1 MRKRCAV
8 ALIRRSGWRKCM
20 TRGVSLLLCFVVV
33 ASMISSGSVAHAG
46 IFDSSS
52 SSWWGQVV
60 SNWIDNSSST
70 ANTWNTVDNSNHS
83 YTVNKPQNYYTSV
96 TSSVVDKS
104 GNVTNYYRGGDT
116 TNTKIIDSYN
126 RTFNTI
132 HNTTNNTNN
141 YEANVKLSDFLNQYT
156 TNNVSNQYS
165 YSADFK
171 SWYYDNTTNNYNY
184 NDFTKNEYTQNNLYY
199 NQDNSRYYISIDNS
213 TDEYYLIDVQ
223 YSPTFV
229 TVNYT
234 YNNTVNNNHVGDVTN
249 VYYYELK
256 DGRNSSSLTA
266 AEVAGMD
273 FGYDVKNYELVTDD
287 PNTLSLQHFDGNYD
301 DSSSYGRTFYS
312 QNRSTTYVDSG
323 DFGKAVLLPTGAAAG
338 VTIPN
343 LSGNSSLSFDFRVRY
358 ADVSHLGVYFG
369 NTNIFQEVVT
379 SRSWKGR
386 DVYSDNEKVRNFS
399 YGLDGFDIKGEHNL
413 SVGSYYTYSWL
424 SDLRVCAYSVSFNNY
439 NVLSKTL
446 TSQMVS
452 PSSYLSSGFVGEE
465 TYVKKYGYFSSSSFV
480 PSLFSRIEYADL
492 NLSAFEYR
500 DVNNY
505 RDVDK
510 NVYSGVVTQVAG
522 KWRHYTE
529 YEYRWSPSKYVLADF
544 SYDSYKNQ
552 WLSMRITISGGK
564 LYYFVNGDLVGS
576 GTFTKPTADKFYIK
590 SSGTVYLDELRV
602 TTGSLSSTSPYN
614 PANAPYDTN
623 KVLALPDDLKA
634 NTIYVQH
641 NIPVSNHRIGGVRP
655 SNPGTGYFYIPLH
668 EDNAG
673 GQPQLY
679 DGSNWVNVTAMVYD
693 GSSLKNALGFKFS
706 PVGDSPDV
714 DIDAKPERPEKPGE
728 AVDPEKCEHDWEV
741 TGGTK
746 STCTIPGTAE
756 YTCSKCE
763 KTKTETLPKLGH
775 TWEVKQ
781 SVQTSY
787 DETGN
792 IQTQGFTIYRCAV
805 CGEEYK
811 DTDGTGPPG
820 GGGDSSGEDGETIWD
835 KLGELLGSGIGGIL
849 KLAEA
854 VISGLLDALISLV
867 DMLTGKLADVVT
879 AVMQIFA
886 EVPQLFSGFLGFLS
900 AVFPFFPPEIML
912 LLTFGIAAVVFVGII
927 KAIRR

>member
-1 MRKRCAV
+1 MQKRSAA
-8 ALIRRSGWRKCM
+8 ALIWRSGWRKCM
-20 TRGVSLLLCFVVV
+20 TRGVALALCFVMA
-33 ASMISSGSVAHAG
+33 ASMISGGSVAHAG
-46 IFDSSS
+46 LTEASDYGFDTLSKWLS
-52 SSWWGQVV
+52 G
-60 SNWIDNSSST
+60 NSSQPLGGWTPVGYLDALFS
-70 ANTWNTVDNSNHS
+70 S
-83 YTVNKPQNYYTSV
+83 NKPQKYYTTP

-116 TNTKIIDSYN
+116 TNTQIIDSYN

-141 YEANVKLSDFLNQYT
+141 YEANIKLSDFLNQYT
-156 TNNVSNQYS
+156 TNNVTNQYT

-184 NDFTKNEYTQNNLYY
+184 NTFTKNDYTQNNLYY

-234 YNNTVNNNHVGDVTN
+234 YNNTVNHNEKHGDVTN

-266 AEVAGMD
+266 AEVAGLD
-273 FGYDVKNYELVTDD
+273 LGYDVVNYELVTDD

-312 QNRSTTYVDSG
+312 QNRSTVYVDSG
-323 DFGKAVLLPTGAAAG
+323 DFGKAVLLPTGASAG

-369 NTNIFQEVVT
+369 STNLFQLLPV
-379 SRSWKGR
+379 GR
-386 DVYSDNEKVRNFS
+386 RWLGKDVYSDDGKS
-399 YGLDGFDIKGEHNL
+399 AKSDYCSWTGTTGLVFADGTAARD
-413 SVGSYYTYSWL
+413 SVGNRYTY
-424 SDLRVCAYSVSFNNY
+424 N
-439 NVLSKTL
+439 
-446 TSQMVS
+446 
-452 PSSYLSSGFVGEE
+452 E
-465 TYVKKYGYFSSSSFV
+465 
-480 PSLFSRIEYADL
+480 
-492 NLSAFEYR
+492 LSAFLHSRCTLYSLSTTISSRMAVPTVFDASGYEEDTSSSQKFGWAIPTIPALYKQHTYADYYITR
-500 DVNNY
+500 WNY
-505 RDVDK
+505 GFAQPNSSDSSLVSSQPY
-510 NVYSGVVTQVAG
+510 VSATI
-522 KWRHYTE
+522 RHHIE
-529 YEYRWSPSKYVLADF
+529 KEYRWSPSQYVVADF

-552 WLSMRITISGGK
+552 WISMRITIANGK

-602 TTGSLSSTSPYN
+602 TTGNLSSTSPYT
-614 PANAPYDTN
+614 PSNAPYDTN
-623 KVLALPDDLKA
+623 KVLALPDELKA

-641 NIPVSNHRIGGVRP
+641 NTPVSNHRIGGVRP
-655 SNPGTGYFYIPLH
+655 SNPGMGYFYIPLH
-668 EDNAG
+668 EDHTG

-693 GSSLKNALGFKFS
+693 GKTLHDAKGFKFF

-728 AVDPEKCEHDWEV
+728 AVDPDKCEHEWEE
-741 TGGTK
+741 TDRTEP
-746 STCTIPGTAE
+746 TCILAGSADLV
-756 YTCSKCE
+756 CSKCE
-763 KTKTETLPKLGH
+763 KTKTEALPKLGH

-792 IQTQGFTIYRCAV
+792 VQTQGFTIYRCTS

-820 GGGDSSGEDGETIWD
+820 GPSGDNGSGEEGETIWD

>member
-1 MRKRCAV
+1 MQKRSVA
-8 ALIRRSGWRKCM
+8 ALIRRSDWRKCM
-20 TRGVSLLLCFVVV
+20 TRGLSLLLCIVVM
-33 ASMISSGSVAHAG
+33 ASMISDGSVAQAG

-52 SSWWGQVV
+52 SSWWSQVV

-70 ANTWNTVDNSNHS
+70 ANTWNSVDNSDHS
-83 YTVNKPQNYYTSV
+83 YTVNKPQNYYTNV

-156 TNNVSNQYS
+156 TNNVTNKYS

-184 NDFTKNEYTQNNLYY
+184 NDFTRNEYTENNLYY

-234 YNNTVNNNHVGDVTN
+234 YNSTVNNNQKVGDVTN

-266 AEVAGMD
+266 AEVAGLD
-273 FGYDVKNYELVTDD
+273 LGYDVVNYELVTDD
-287 PNTLSLQHFDGNYD
+287 PNTLSLQHFDGNYN

-312 QNRSTTYVDSG
+312 QNRSMQYVDSG
-323 DFGKAVLLPTGAAAG
+323 SFGQAVLLPTGSAAG

-343 LSGNSSLSFDFRVRY
+343 LSSNSSLSFDFRVRY
-358 ADVSHLGVYFG
+358 ADVSQLGVYFG
-369 NTNIFQEVVT
+369 GTNLFQEVVT

-386 DVYSDNEKVRNFS
+386 DVYSDDGNRYPSGSLLYAKFDAS
-399 YGLDGFDIKGEHNL
+399 GL
-413 SVGSYYTYSWL
+413 S
-424 SDLRVCAYSVSFNNY
+424 
-439 NVLSKTL
+439 LSKGTYYDISFL
-446 TSQMVS
+446 TPYFKYDGYSHEIISPSSSYKSQMS
-452 PSSYLSSGFVGEE
+452 KPTSYLSSGFDGESS
-465 TYVKKYGYFSSSSFV
+465 YSKKYGWMGFGSAA
-480 PSLFSRIEYADL
+480 PSVYLNNLFWQYNPSITCFTNDPGTGLEWL
-492 NLSAFEYR
+492 
-500 DVNNY
+500 
-505 RDVDK
+505 
-510 NVYSGVVTQVAG
+510 TQG
-522 KWRHYTE
+522 YLRHYTD
-529 YEYRWSPSKYVLADF
+529 YEYRWSPSQYVLANF

-552 WLSMRITISGGK
+552 WVSMRITIANGK

-576 GTFTKPTADKFYIK
+576 GSFTKPTADKFYIK

-602 TTGSLSSTSPYN
+602 TTGSLSSTSAYTPSS
-614 PANAPYDTN
+614 APYDTN

-641 NIPVSNHRIGGVRP
+641 TTPVTNYRIGGVRP
-655 SNPGTGYFYIPLH
+655 SNPETGYFYIPLH

-693 GSSLKNALGFKFS
+693 GSTLKNALGYVFS
-706 PVGDSPDV
+706 PVGEAPDV

-728 AVDPEKCEHDWEV
+728 TVDPEKCEHEWEL
-741 TGGTK
+741 TGGTQP
-746 STCTIPGTAE
+746 TCVLPGVAE

-763 KTKTETLPKLGH
+763 KTKTEPISKLPH
-775 TWEVKQ
+775 NWEVKQ

-792 IQTQGFTIYRCAV
+792 IQTQGFTIYRCEI

-811 DTDGTGPPG
+811 DTDGSGPPG
-820 GGGDSSGEDGETIWD
+820 GPSGGDGSGEEGETIWD
-835 KLGELLGSGIGGIL
+835 KLGKLLGSGLSGIL
-849 KLAEA
+849 KMAEA
-854 VISGLLDALISLV
+854 VIGGLLDALISLV
-867 DMLTGKLADVVT
+867 DMITGKLADVVA
-879 AVMQIFA
+879 AVMRIFE
-886 EVPQLFSGFLGFLS
+886 EVPQLFTGFLGFLS
-900 AVFPFFPPEIML
+900 AVFPFMPPEIML

>member
-1 MRKRCAV
+1 MQKKSAA
-8 ALIRRSGWRKCM
+8 ALIWRSDWRKCM
-20 TRGVSLLLCFVVV
+20 TRGLSFLLCFVFA
-33 ASMISSGSVAHAG
+33 ASMISRPSVAHAG
-46 IFDSSS
+46 LTEASDYGFDTLAKWISGSSS
-52 SSWWGQVV
+52 QPLGGWTPVGYLDALFSS
-60 SNWIDNSSST
+60 
-70 ANTWNTVDNSNHS
+70 
-83 YTVNKPQNYYTSV
+83 NKSQKYYTTP

-156 TNNVSNQYS
+156 TNNVTNKYT

-184 NDFTKNEYTQNNLYY
+184 NDFTRNEYTQNNLYY

-234 YNNTVNNNHVGDVTN
+234 YNNTVNNNQKVGDVTN

-266 AEVAGMD
+266 AEVAGLD
-273 FGYDVKNYELVTDD
+273 LGYDVVNYELVTDD

-301 DSSSYGRTFYS
+301 DSSSYGRSFYS
-312 QNRSTTYVDSG
+312 QNRSTVYVDSG

-343 LSGNSSLSFDFRVRY
+343 LSSNSSLSFDFRVRY
-358 ADVSHLGVYFG
+358 ADVSQLGVYFG
-369 NTNIFQEVVT
+369 DTNIFQEVVT
-379 SRSWKGR
+379 TRKWVGKDIYEDNGKALTQTN
-386 DVYSDNEKVRNFS
+386 VYSDGRVNSSNS
-399 YGLDGFDIKGEHNL
+399 NL
-413 SVGSYYTYSWL
+413 WVTESLTVGNYYTW
-424 SDLRVCAYSVSFNNY
+424 
-439 NVLSKTL
+439 
-446 TSQMVS
+446 
-452 PSSYLSSGFVGEE
+452 SYLSSFSGSNQYGSWSLNPLSTTLSSTMTIPASFFSSG
-465 TYVKKYGYFSSSSFV
+465 YVDESNISFKYGWMCV
-480 PSLFSRIEYADL
+480 DGQPSLFSSTLYEDAKVTYCR
-492 NLSAFEYR
+492 NGN
-500 DVNNY
+500 VNA
-505 RDVDK
+505 
-510 NVYSGVVTQVAG
+510 TT
-522 KWRHYTE
+522 RHYTE
-529 YEYRWSPSKYVLADF
+529 KEYRWSPSQYVLADF

-552 WLSMRITISGGK
+552 WISMRITIANGK

-576 GTFTKPTADKFYIK
+576 GSFTKPTAGKFYIK

-602 TTGSLSSTSPYN
+602 TTGSLSSTNPYT
-614 PANAPYDTN
+614 PSNAPYDTN
-623 KVLALPDDLKA
+623 KVLALPDNLTA

-641 NIPVSNHRIGGVRP
+641 NIPVVNHRIGGVRP
-655 SNPGTGYFYIPLH
+655 SNPETGYFYIPLH

-693 GSSLKNALGFKFS
+693 GSTLKNALGYAFF
-706 PVGDSPDV
+706 PVGESPDV

-728 AVDPEKCEHDWEV
+728 TVDPEKCEHEWEL
-741 TGGTK
+741 TGGTQP
-746 STCTIPGTAE
+746 TCVLPGVAE

-763 KTKTETLPKLGH
+763 KTKTEPISKLPH
-775 TWEVKQ
+775 NWEVKQ

-792 IQTQGFTIYRCAV
+792 IQTQGFTIYRCEI

-820 GGGDSSGEDGETIWD
+820 VPSGGDGSGEEGETIWD
-835 KLGELLGSGIGGIL
+835 KLGNLLGSGLGGIL
-849 KLAEA
+849 KMAEA
-854 VISGLLDALISLV
+854 VIGGLLDALISLV
-867 DMLTGKLADVVT
+867 DMITGKLADVVA
-879 AVMQIFA
+879 AVMRIFQ

-900 AVFPFFPPEIML
+900 AVFPFMPPEITL

>member
-1 MRKRCAV
+1 MQKRSAA

-33 ASMISSGSVAHAG
+33 ASMISGGSVAHAG

-141 YEANVKLSDFLNQYT
+141 YEANVKLSNFLNQYT

-234 YNNTVNNNHVGDVTN
+234 YNTTVNNNQKVGDVTN

-369 NTNIFQEVVT
+369 NTNLFQMLPI
-379 SRSWKGR
+379 GR
-386 DVYSDNEKVRNFS
+386 RWLGKDVYSDDNTSAKGDFLYSTTGKEVTGTTSIAMRSSSIAESMVGKRYTFNELRSYLHSNFT
-399 YGLDGFDIKGEHNL
+399 L
-413 SVGSYYTYSWL
+413 YSL
-424 SDLRVCAYSVSFNNY
+424 SDSFSSQMKAPVSFD
-439 NVLSKTL
+439 
-446 TSQMVS
+446 
-452 PSSYLSSGFVGEE
+452 SSGYEDDSIDSSKFGWAAN
-465 TYVKKYGYFSSSSFV
+465 TAPTLFTQNIYADYYINSWKYGFSENGYSKGC
-480 PSLFSRIEYADL
+480 I
-492 NLSAFEYR
+492 SA
-500 DVNNY
+500 
-505 RDVDK
+505 
-510 NVYSGVVTQVAG
+510 TI
-522 KWRHYTE
+522 RHYIAK
-529 YEYRWSPSKYVLADF
+529 EYRWSPSQYVLADF

-552 WLSMRITISGGK
+552 WVSMRVTIANGK

-576 GTFTKPTADKFYIK
+576 GSFTKPTADKFYIK

-623 KVLALPDDLKA
+623 KVLALPDELTA

-728 AVDPEKCEHDWEV
+728 AVDPEKCEHDWEA

>member
-1 MRKRCAV
+1 MQKRSAA
-8 ALIRRSGWRKCM
+8 ALIRRSDWRNCM
-20 TRGVSLLLCFVVV
+20 TRGLALLLCFVVV
-33 ASMISSGSVAHAG
+33 ASIISGGSVAHAG
-46 IFDSSS
+46 IFDSST
-52 SSWWGQVV
+52 SSWWSQVV

-70 ANTWNTVDNSNHS
+70 ANTWNSVDNSDHS
-83 YTVNKPQNYYTSV
+83 YTVNKPQNYYTNV

-141 YEANVKLSDFLNQYT
+141 YEANVKLSNFLNQYT
-156 TNNVSNQYS
+156 TNNVTNKYS

-184 NDFTKNEYTQNNLYY
+184 NDFTKNEYTENNLYY

-234 YNNTVNNNHVGDVTN
+234 YNTTVNNNQKVGDVTN

-266 AEVAGMD
+266 AEVAGLD
-273 FGYDVKNYELVTDD
+273 LGYDVANYELVTDD

-343 LSGNSSLSFDFRVRY
+343 LSSNSSLSFDFRVRY
-358 ADVSHLGVYFG
+358 ADVSQLGVYFG
-369 NTNIFQEVVT
+369 DTNIFQEVVT

-386 DVYSDNEKVRNFS
+386 DIFSDNDSKYIGKYESGSLCNYV
-399 YGLDGFDIKGEHNL
+399 DL
-413 SVGSYYTYSWL
+413 SNSVNVGSYYSFSYLKSI
-424 SDLRVCAYSVSFNNY
+424 SAYSKDGYDGFAS
-439 NVLSKTL
+439 LSQKYS
-446 TSQMVS
+446 SQLLI
-452 PSSYLSSGFVGEE
+452 PTSYLSEGFLNEE
-465 TYVKKYGYFSSSSFV
+465 SYVSKYGWMAFTSEVPQLYSSTSFEDILISSCDFITFIV
-480 PSLFSRIEYADL
+480 DDFQC
-492 NLSAFEYR
+492 YR
-500 DVNNY
+500 TY
-505 RDVDK
+505 G
-510 NVYSGVVTQVAG
+510 SI
-522 KWRHYTE
+522 RHYTE
-529 YEYRWSPSKYVLADF
+529 KEYRWSPSKYVLADF

-552 WLSMRITISGGK
+552 WISMRITIANGK

-576 GTFTKPTADKFYIK
+576 GSFTKPTADKFYIK

-602 TTGSLSSTSPYN
+602 TTGSLSSTSAYTPS
-614 PANAPYDTN
+614 NAPYDTN
-623 KVLALPDDLKA
+623 KVLALPDDLAA

-641 NIPVSNHRIGGVRP
+641 NIPVVNHRIGGVRP
-655 SNPGTGYFYIPLH
+655 SNPETGYFYIPLH

-693 GSSLKNALGFKFS
+693 GSSLKNALGYVFS
-706 PVGDSPDV
+706 PVGESPDV

-728 AVDPEKCEHDWEV
+728 AVDPEKCEHEWEE
-741 TGGTK
+741 TDRTEP
-746 STCTIPGTAE
+746 TCILAGSVE
-756 YTCSKCE
+756 YACSKCE
-763 KTKTETLPKLGH
+763 KTKTEILPKLGH

-792 IQTQGFTIYRCAV
+792 IQTQGFTIYRCSV

-820 GGGDSSGEDGETIWD
+820 APSGGDGSGEEGETIWD
-835 KLGELLGSGIGGIL
+835 KLGNLLGSGLGGIL
-849 KLAEA
+849 KMAEA
-854 VISGLLDALISLV
+854 VIGGLLDALVSLV
-867 DMLTGKLADVVT
+867 DMITGKLADVVA
-879 AVMQIFA
+879 AVMQIFQ

-900 AVFPFFPPEIML
+900 AVFPFVPPEIML

>member
-1 MRKRCAV
+1 MQKRSAA
-8 ALIRRSGWRKCM
+8 ALIRRSDWCKCM
-20 TRGVSLLLCFVVV
+20 TRGLSLLLCIVVM
-33 ASMISSGSVAHAG
+33 ASMISDGSVAQAG

-52 SSWWGQVV
+52 SSWWSQVV

-70 ANTWNTVDNSNHS
+70 ANTWNSVDNSDHS
-83 YTVNKPQNYYTSV
+83 YTVNKPQNYYTNV

-156 TNNVSNQYS
+156 TNNVTNKYS

-184 NDFTKNEYTQNNLYY
+184 NDFTKNEYTENNLYY

-234 YNNTVNNNHVGDVTN
+234 YNSTVNNNQKVGDVTN

-266 AEVAGMD
+266 AEVAGLD
-273 FGYDVKNYELVTDD
+273 LGYDVVNYELVTDD
-287 PNTLSLQHFDGNYD
+287 PNTLSLQHFDGNYN

-312 QNRSTTYVDSG
+312 QNRSMQYVDSG
-323 DFGKAVLLPTGAAAG
+323 SFGQAVLLPTGSAAG

-343 LSGNSSLSFDFRVRY
+343 LSSNSSLSFDFRVRY
-358 ADVSHLGVYFG
+358 ADVSQLGVYFG
-369 NTNIFQEVVT
+369 DTNIFQEVPKLRKWV
-379 SRSWKGR
+379 GQ
-386 DVYSDNEKVRNFS
+386 DVFSDNGNDLSSMAPEGYSKYIYFTKIFS
-399 YGLDGFDIKGEHNL
+399 N
-413 SVGSYYTYSWL
+413 SNYY
-424 SDLRVCAYSVSFNNY
+424 AYSELSPYLVSGCVPTSFSTSY
-439 NVLSKTL
+439 K
-446 TSQMVS
+446 SQMEVPTTS
-452 PSSYLSSGFVGEE
+452 FFLN
-465 TYVKKYGYFSSSSFV
+465 YVNESLEKYGWVDFSGSPVLYSATTFRGY
-480 PSLFSRIEYADL
+480 RITSHASAGNNKYAH
-492 NLSAFEYR
+492 YGR
-500 DVNNY
+500 ICNY
-505 RDVDK
+505 IDK
-510 NVYSGVVTQVAG
+510 
-522 KWRHYTE
+522 
-529 YEYRWSPSKYVLADF
+529 EYRWSPSQYVLADF
-544 SYDSYKNQ
+544 SYDNYKNQ
-552 WLSMRITISGGK
+552 WVSMRITIANGK
-564 LYYFVNGDLVGS
+564 LYYFVNGDLAGS
-576 GTFTKPTADKFYIK
+576 GSFTKPTADKFYIK

-602 TTGSLSSTSPYN
+602 TTGSLSSTSVYTPS
-614 PANAPYDTN
+614 NAPYDTN
-623 KVLALPDDLKA
+623 KVLALPDDLTA

-641 NIPVSNHRIGGVRP
+641 NIPVVNHRIGGVRP
-655 SNPGTGYFYIPLH
+655 SNPETGYFYIPLH
-668 EDNAG
+668 EDNSG

-706 PVGDSPDV
+706 PVGESPDV

-728 AVDPEKCEHDWEV
+728 TVDPEKCEHEWEL
-741 TGGTK
+741 TGGTQP
-746 STCTIPGTAE
+746 TCVLPGVAE

-763 KTKTETLPKLGH
+763 KTKTEPISKLPH
-775 TWEVKQ
+775 NWEVKQ

-792 IQTQGFTIYRCAV
+792 IQTQGFTIYRCEI

-811 DTDGTGPPG
+811 DTDGSGPPG
-820 GGGDSSGEDGETIWD
+820 GPSGGDGSGEEGETIWD
-835 KLGELLGSGIGGIL
+835 KLGKLLGSGLSGIL
-849 KLAEA
+849 KMAEA
-854 VISGLLDALISLV
+854 VIGGLLDALISLV
-867 DMLTGKLADVVT
+867 DMITGKLADVVA
-879 AVMQIFA
+879 AVMRIFE
-886 EVPQLFSGFLGFLS
+886 EVPQLFTGFLGFLS
-900 AVFPFFPPEIML
+900 AVFPFMPPEIML

>member
-234 YNNTVNNNHVGDVTN
+234 YNNTVNNNQKVGDVTN

-266 AEVAGMD
+266 AEVAGLD
-273 FGYDVKNYELVTDD
+273 LGYDVVNYELVTDD

-312 QNRSTTYVDSG
+312 QNRSTVYVDSG
-323 DFGKAVLLPTGAAAG
+323 DFGKAVLLPTGASAG

-369 NTNIFQEVVT
+369 DTNLFQEVVT
-379 SRSWKGR
+379 SRTWKGR
-386 DVYSDNEKVRNFS
+386 DIYSDNDSTKLSRLPTGGLYNFAIVTES
-399 YGLDGFDIKGEHNL
+399 LSINQYYSNDYLLSIGGGTYNPRPLSTTLNTKFSVPTSVFSLGFEGE
-413 SVGSYYTYSWL
+413 
-424 SDLRVCAYSVSFNNY
+424 
-439 NVLSKTL
+439 
-446 TSQMVS
+446 
-452 PSSYLSSGFVGEE
+452 SSYL
-465 TYVKKYGYFSSSSFV
+465 KKYGWMSYSSLT
-480 PSLFSRIEYADL
+480 PSLYSKSVYGDVYVTSTEPGSNGKFYIYGRI
-492 NLSAFEYR
+492 
-500 DVNNY
+500 
-505 RDVDK
+505 
-510 NVYSGVVTQVAG
+510 
-522 KWRHYTE
+522 RHYTE
-529 YEYRWSPSKYVLADF
+529 YEYRWSSTRHVFADF

-552 WLSMRITISGGK
+552 WVSMRITISGGK

-602 TTGSLSSTSPYN
+602 TTGNLSSTSPYT
-614 PANAPYDTN
+614 PSNAPYDTN
-623 KVLALPDDLKA
+623 KVLALPDELTA

-693 GSSLKNALGFKFS
+693 GKALHDAKGFKFS

-792 IQTQGFTIYRCAV
+792 IQTQGFTIYRCSV

-820 GGGDSSGEDGETIWD
+820 SSGGGSSGEEEEGFLGWLLG
-835 KLGELLGSGIGGIL
+835 KVGELLGAVGDGVIGLLRAALEKIFDGLIAL
-849 KLAEA
+849 VEMIMDKLAQVVGA
-854 VISGLLDALISLV
+854 VLE
-867 DMLTGKLADVVT
+867 
-879 AVMQIFA
+879 IFE
-886 EVPQLFSGFLGFLS
+886 EVPKLFSGFLGFLS